1 MYILSQNG
9 TVLLKGDRVTSFE
22 IEKRAG
28 EAVWMINAYTPQDKV
43 HLGEFKNRPLADE
56 VLDELALAVTGTTCR
71 IFRMPPDTEEEN

>member
-22 IEKRAG
+22 IEKRTG

-56 VLDELALAVTGTTCR
+56 VLDTLAMALTGTNCR
-71 IFRMPPDTEEEN
+71 VLQIPADKEK